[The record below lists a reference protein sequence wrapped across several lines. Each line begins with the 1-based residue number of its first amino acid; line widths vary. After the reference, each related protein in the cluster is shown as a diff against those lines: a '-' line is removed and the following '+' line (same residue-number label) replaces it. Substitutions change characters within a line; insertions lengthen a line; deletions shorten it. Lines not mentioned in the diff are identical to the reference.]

1 MKKLVLAVAASAWAM
16 SVYAANPDPIDF
28 KVQIKGEVPSQDFFD
43 VTVNSGDLDN
53 VVFTHS
59 DGWTKGNSSKVELS
73 WKVRSSYGRVR
84 MQAGN
89 IGEKVYIKSA
99 SGDAMQ
105 VGWNAS
111 TLDHRDRIGNW
122 VGPYWVGTWHDVAGA
137 EVAKTG
143 GLAGLQLWVKSDGAP
158 RPGEYSGTLPVVF
171 ETGIED

>member
-16 SVYAANPDPIDF
+16 SVYAANPDPINLN
-28 KVQIKGEVPSQDFFD
+28 VQIKGEVPSQDFFD

-53 VVFTHS
+53 VVFTHP
-59 DGWTKGNSSKVELS
+59 DGWTKGNSSKVTLS
-73 WKVRSSYGRVR
+73 WKVRSSYGPVR
-84 MQAGN
+84 MLAGN
-89 IGEKVYIKSA
+89 KGESVYIKNA

-105 VGWNAS
+105 VAWNAS
-111 TLDHRDRIGNW
+111 TVDNRGWIGSW
-122 VGPYWVGTWHDVAGA
+122 IGPYWVGTRHDVAGA

-143 GLAGLQLWVKSDGAP
+143 GLAGLALWVKLDGAP

>member
-16 SVYAANPDPIDF
+16 SVYAANPDPINLN
-28 KVQIKGEVPSQDFFD
+28 VQIKGEVPSQDFFE

-53 VVFTHS
+53 VVFTHP
-59 DGWTKGNSSKVELS
+59 DGWTKGSSSKVALS

-89 IGEKVYIKSA
+89 LGEKAYIKNA

-105 VGWNAS
+105 VGWNVS
-111 TLDHRDRIGNW
+111 TLNDAAM
-122 VGPYWVGTWHDVAGA
+122 VGPYWEGMQRDVVDA

-143 GLAGLQLWVKSDGAP
+143 GGASLTLWVSPEGAP
-158 RPGEYSGTLPVVF
+158 RPGSYSGTFPVIF
-171 ETGIED
+171 ETGFEE

>member
-89 IGEKVYIKSA
+89 MGESVYIKNA

-105 VGWNAS
+105 VGWNVS
-111 TLDHRDRIGNW
+111 TLNDASMI
-122 VGPYWVGTWHDVAGA
+122 GPYWKGTRHNVFDA
-137 EVAKTG
+137 EVAKAG
-143 GLAGLQLWVKSDGAP
+143 GRTRLTLWAVAKAP
-158 RPGEYSGTLPVVF
+158 RPGAYSGTFPVVF
-171 ETGIED
+171 ETGFAE

>member
-1 MKKLVLAVAASAWAM
+1 VKKLVLAVAASAWAM

-105 VGWNAS
+105 VGWNVS
-111 TLDHRDRIGNW
+111 TPDDGLMM
-122 VGPYWVGTWHDVAGA
+122 GPYFVGVQHDVVDA

-143 GLAGLQLWVKSDGAP
+143 GLVRLALWAKPNGAP
-158 RPGEYSGTLPVVF
+158 RPGEYSGTFPVVF
-171 ETGIED
+171 ETGFEE